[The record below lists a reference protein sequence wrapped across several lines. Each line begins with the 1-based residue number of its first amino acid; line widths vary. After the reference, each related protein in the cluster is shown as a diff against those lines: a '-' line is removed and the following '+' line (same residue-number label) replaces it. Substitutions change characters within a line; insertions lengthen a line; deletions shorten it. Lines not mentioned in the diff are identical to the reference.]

1 MKGFPK
7 YINTKFD
14 LEHLIED
21 YPQETKQY
29 IQKLIDTK
37 DNWFPIELIG
47 DGLSDDTH
55 KVYEDLETQ
64 EKTQYELRE
73 DPNGPLFRLGFVSI
87 DEAKDFIKEK

>member
-7 YINTKFD
+7 YINTKAD
-14 LEHLIED
+14 LDNLINL

-29 IQKLIDTK
+29 VQTLINTK

-47 DGLSDDTH
+47 DGLTDDTH
-55 KVYEDLETQ
+55 KVYVDPETQ

-73 DPNGPLFRLGFVSI
+73 DPNGPLFRLGFGSI
-87 DEAKDFIKEK
+87 KEAKDFIGA